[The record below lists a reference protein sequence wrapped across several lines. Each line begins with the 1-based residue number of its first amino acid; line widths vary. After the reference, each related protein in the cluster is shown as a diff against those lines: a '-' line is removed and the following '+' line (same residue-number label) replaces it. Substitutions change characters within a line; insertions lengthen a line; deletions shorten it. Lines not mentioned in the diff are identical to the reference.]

1 MDAYIKLAMAKT
13 DKTNQLIANKYGLKR
28 LTSLFWRYHF
38 WLIAIMVTMVI
49 AACAWFID
57 DNNNKTY
64 LQKSRTIVQNQ
75 LSTIRARLEGKLNG
89 NIQAVNGLIS
99 AISIEPNMSQERFAQ
114 FAAPLIDANN
124 QLRNIAA
131 APNMVISLIYP
142 IEGNKKAIGLNYL
155 ENEKQRLSA
164 ITARDSGQLVLA
176 GPVNLVQG
184 GRGFIG
190 RIPVY
195 SDHIVKGERRFWGLV
210 SAVIDTDSLYAAS
223 GLLDKDISL
232 DIAIFGQD
240 KRISSGT
247 TFYGE
252 DSIFKQHPVLAFIE
266 LPFGNWQLAAIP
278 KNGWPSTAKNAWEL
292 RIILL
297 MVSLCILAPVL
308 LLAWT
313 NNERREQQLRLKA
326 LFELSPFGIALNDF
340 ETGEY
345 LSVNNRLAEDT
356 GYTLQELESL
366 SYWDL
371 TPKKYQLDE
380 EKQIENLNT
389 TGFYGPYEKE
399 YINKQGEAYPVL
411 LNGVL
416 IQDSRGR
423 NLIWSFVQNISLQKQ
438 VEKRLKDNNQQLE
451 LIIEATQV
459 GIWDW
464 KIQTGELSL
473 NERWA
478 QIIGYTLEELGEIS
492 IETWLTHAHA
502 DDLEESGNKLQAHWD
517 GETDNYLFECRMNH
531 RNGNVIWVLDTGKV
545 IEWDENHKPIRMVGT
560 HLDITEKKLAETKL
574 AHTNESLESQMRL
587 VKTIANAQREF
598 IQNTDYKLA
607 FKNLLNNINIL
618 TESELSFIGDVYYK
632 NGQALIKLIT
642 FNSVKDNIIHPNLEE
657 SFLKNGLIFN
667 KSDNL
672 FVESVN
678 SQTALFLNN
687 PELKFNLSNLPEH
700 HPKINNYISI
710 PIIQK
715 GVCIG
720 VIGLANREMGYDNNL
735 VNWLLPLTNT
745 VGQLIE
751 RVASIKEKEKTELAL
766 IEAKNDA
773 ESAGRA
779 KTEFLATMSH
789 EIRTPMNGVLG
800 MLTLLQRSELTPDQL
815 KKIDIAKISAES
827 LLSIIND
834 VLDFTKVESG
844 KLELEKIEFNIRD
857 LIDDVC
863 QSMALRIQEKNI
875 ELIIDSSELNNINIT
890 SDPVRLR
897 QILTNLIGNAGKF
910 TSDGEIIVRSRITNH
925 NDGMIFHCEIE
936 DTGIGI
942 PASDINKLFNTFT
955 QVDASTT
962 RKFGGTGLGLSICK
976 RICELM
982 NGSISVKSEE
992 HKGSCFSF
1000 TISVSE
1006 SQSKASA
1013 SITQFENMNAL
1024 IIHSNQT
1031 SALAINRQL
1040 TKWKCSS
1047 KIALNG
1053 HEALK
1058 AIEDSNEFNVILI
1071 DASLSDMDGIDL
1083 CEKLKGSHPEL
1094 HSRIILMTTINQ
1106 VPSETEINA
1115 AGFDAHF
1122 AKPVTTKD
1130 LLLSFNACQSQPDK
1144 TSTISDSS
1152 NDHHLLPKHAHI
1164 LLVEDIPFNQE
1175 VALMLLEEMGVS
1187 ADVAHNGQEA
1197 VEKYKA
1203 ALKGGKRY
1211 NTILMDCQMP
1221 ILDGYDATRKIR
1233 ELEKH
1238 TDNKAHIIAMTANAM
1253 SSDQEKCLAAG
1264 MDDYLTKPID
1274 DKKLFSTLRK
1284 WLDKT
1289 S

>member
-1 MDAYIKLAMAKT
+1 MAKT
-13 DKTNQLIANKYGLKR
+13 DLNKQISPAQSGLKSLSR
-28 LTSLFWRYHF
+28 LFWRYHF
-38 WLIAIMVTMVI
+38 WLIAIMATTI
-49 AACAWFID
+49 ITACAWFID

-75 LSTIRARLEGKLNG
+75 LSTIRARLEGGLNS

-99 AISIEPNMSQERFAQ
+99 AISIEPNMSQARFSQ
-114 FAAPLIDANN
+114 FAAPLIEANN

-131 APNMVISLIYP
+131 APDMVIKLIHP

-155 ENEKQRLSA
+155 KNEKQRQSA

-195 SDHIVKGERRFWGLV
+195 SHHIVKGERRFWGLV
-210 SAVIDTDSLYAAS
+210 SAVIDTDKLYKAS
-223 GLLDKDISL
+223 GLLDTDLTL

-247 TFYGE
+247 TFYG
-252 DSIFKQHPVLAFIE
+252 DDTIFTKHPVIAFIE

-278 KNGWPSTAKNAWEL
+278 KNGWPTQASNAWTL
-292 RIILL
+292 RLVLL
-297 MVSLCILAPVL
+297 IVSLCILAPVL

-326 LFELSPFGIALNDF
+326 LFELSPIGIALNDF

-345 LSVNNRLAEDT
+345 LSVNNRLAQDT
-356 GYTLQELESL
+356 GYTLKELENL

-371 TPKKYQLDE
+371 TPKKYQQDE
-380 EKQIENLNT
+380 EKQIDDLIK

-399 YINKQGEAYPVL
+399 YINKQGEPYPIL

-423 NLIWSFVQNISLQKQ
+423 NLIWSFVQNTSLQKQ

-451 LIIEATQV
+451 LVIEATQV

-464 KIQTGELSL
+464 QVQTGELSL

-478 QIIGYTLEELGEIS
+478 QIIGYSLEELGDIS

-517 GETDNYLFECRMNH
+517 GLTDNYIFECRMNH

-545 IEWDENHKPIRMVGT
+545 IEWDENHKPVRMVGT
-560 HLDITEKKLAETKL
+560 HLDITEKKLAETNL
-574 AHTNESLESQMRL
+574 ATINESLESQMRL
-587 VKTIANAQREF
+587 LKTIASAQREF
-598 IQNTDYKLA
+598 IQNTNYKSA
-607 FKNLLNNINIL
+607 FKNLLHSINIL
-618 TESELSFIGDVYYK
+618 TESELSFIGDVCYEK
-632 NGQALIKLIT
+632 GQAFIKLIT
-642 FNSVKDNIIHPNLEE
+642 FNSVKDDVIHPDLEHAFE
-657 SFLKNGLIFN
+657 RDGLTFT
-667 KSDNL
+667 KPDNL

-687 PELKFNLSNLPEH
+687 PELKFNLSSLPDL

-715 GVCIG
+715 GICIG
-720 VIGLANREMGYDNNL
+720 VIGLANRESGYDNNL
-735 VNWLLPLTNT
+735 VNWLAPLTNT

-751 RVASIKEKEKTELAL
+751 RVATIKEKEKTELAL

-800 MLTLLQRSELTPDQL
+800 MLTLLQRTELTPDQS

-844 KLELEKIEFNIRD
+844 KLELEKIDFNIRD

-875 ELIIDSSELNNINIT
+875 ELIIDSSELNHINVI

-910 TSDGEIIVRSRITNH
+910 TSDGEIRVKSRIETI
-925 NDGMIFHCEIE
+925 NDELVFHCEIE

-942 PASDINKLFNTFT
+942 PANQIDKLFTSFT

-982 NGSISVKSEE
+982 NGSIQVESKENQ
-992 HKGSCFSF
+992 GSCFSF
-1000 TISVSE
+1000 KIPVTQ
-1006 SQSKASA
+1006 SQLAHDNADIDKFKN
-1013 SITQFENMNAL
+1013 INAL
-1024 IIHSNQT
+1024 IVHSNQK
-1031 SALAINRQL
+1031 SSQAINQQL
-1040 TKWKCSS
+1040 LKWGCIPT
-1047 KIALNG
+1047 IANNG
-1053 HEALK
+1053 SD
-1058 AIEDSNEFNVILI
+1058 AIETLNQNNTFQVVLI
-1071 DASLSDMDGIDL
+1071 DASLKDMNGIEL
-1083 CEKLKGSHPEL
+1083 CKIIKENHPQLKA
-1094 HSRIILMTTINQ
+1094 RIILMTTINQ
-1106 VPSETEINA
+1106 VPSDIEIKA
-1115 AGFDAHF
+1115 AGFDGHF
-1122 AKPVTTKD
+1122 AKPVTTQD
-1130 LLLSFNACQSQPDK
+1130 LLLSFNIGESKPDAASSQ
-1144 TSTISDSS
+1144 IEHS
-1152 NDHHLLPKHAHI
+1152 NNNQDTLPNHAHI

-1175 VALMLLEEMGVS
+1175 VALMLLEEMGVT
-1187 ADVAHNGQEA
+1187 ADVANNGQEA
-1197 VEKYKA
+1197 VEKFKA
-1203 ALKGGKRY
+1203 SLKQGHGY

-1221 ILDGYDATRKIR
+1221 ILDGYDATREIR
-1233 ELEKH
+1233 KFEKH
-1238 TDNKAHIIAMTANAM
+1238 TDSNVHIIAMTANAM
-1253 SSDQEKCLAAG
+1253 NTDQQKCLEAG

-1274 DKKLFSTLRK
+1274 EKKLFSTLKK
-1284 WLDKT
+1284 WLNL
-1289 S
+1289 SSQA

>member
-1 MDAYIKLAMAKT
+1 MAET
-13 DKTNQLIANKYGLKR
+13 DKNNQALPPKTSP
-28 LTSLFWRYHF
+28 TSLSTLLWRYHF
-38 WLIAIMVTMVI
+38 WLIALMSATLI

-75 LSTIRARLEGKLNG
+75 LSTIRARLEGRLNS

-99 AISIEPNMSQERFAQ
+99 AISIEPNMSQERFSQ
-114 FAAPLIDANN
+114 FAGPLIEANN

-131 APNMVISLIYP
+131 APNMVIRLIHP
-142 IEGNKKAIGLNYL
+142 IKGNKQAIGLNYL

-195 SDHIVKGERRFWGLV
+195 SDIKGERRFWGLV
-210 SAVIDTDSLYAAS
+210 SAVIDTDMLYKAS
-223 GLLDKDISL
+223 GLLDEDIPL
-232 DIAIFGQD
+232 EVAIFGQD
-240 KRISSGT
+240 KRISNGT
-247 TFYGE
+247 TFYGN
-252 DSIFKQHPVLAFIE
+252 DSIFTKHPVIAFIE

-278 KNGWPSTAKNAWEL
+278 KNGWPNIASNAWEL
-292 RIILL
+292 RLALL
-297 MVSLCILAPVL
+297 IVSLCILAPVL

-326 LFELSPFGIALNDF
+326 LFELSPIGIALNDF

-356 GYTLQELESL
+356 GYTLQELERL

-371 TPKKYQLDE
+371 TPKKYQQDE
-380 EKQIENLNT
+380 EKQIQSLNK

-399 YINKQGEAYPVL
+399 YINKQGEAYPIL

-423 NLIWSFVQNISLQKQ
+423 NLIWSFVQNTTLQKQ
-438 VEKRLKDNNQQLE
+438 AEKRLRDNNQQLE
-451 LIIEATQV
+451 LVIEATQV

-464 KIQTGELSL
+464 QVQTGELSL

-502 DDLEESGNKLQAHWD
+502 DDLEESGDKLQAHWD
-517 GETDNYLFECRMNH
+517 GLTEEYVFEGRMNH
-531 RNGNVIWVLDTGKV
+531 KNGNVIWVLDTGKV
-545 IEWDENHKPIRMVGT
+545 IEWDENNKPVRMVGT
-560 HLDITEKKLAETKL
+560 HLDITEKKLAEKNL
-574 AHTNESLESQMRL
+574 AQTNESLESQMRL
-587 VKTIANAQREF
+587 VKTIASAQREF
-598 IQNTDYKLA
+598 IKNTDYKSA
-607 FKNLLNNINIL
+607 FKNLLNSINLL
-618 TESELSFIGDVYYK
+618 TESELSFIGDVYYE
-632 NGQALIKLIT
+632 NGQACIKLIT
-642 FNSVKDNIIHPNLEE
+642 FNSVKEDIIHPDLEA
-657 SFLKNGLIFN
+657 SFASNGLSFT
-667 KSDNL
+667 KPDNL

-678 SQTALFLNN
+678 SQTPLFLNN

-700 HPKINNYISI
+700 HPEINNYISI
-710 PIIQK
+710 PILQK
-715 GVCIG
+715 GICIG
-720 VIGLANREMGYDNNL
+720 VIGLANREMGYDDNL
-735 VNWLLPLTNT
+735 VNWLSPLTNT

-751 RVASIKEKEKTELAL
+751 RVATIKEKEKTELAL

-800 MLTLLQRSELTPDQL
+800 MLTLLQRSELTPDQI

-844 KLELEKIEFNIRD
+844 KLELEKVEFNIRD

-875 ELIIDSSELNNINIT
+875 ELIIDSSELNDLNII

-910 TSDGEIIVRSRITNH
+910 TSDGEIIVSSRTSSKN
-925 NDGMIFHCEIE
+925 GELIFHCDIE

-942 PASDINKLFNTFT
+942 PSDQISKLFTSFT

-982 NGSISVKSEE
+982 NGQISVKSEE
-992 HKGSCFSF
+992 NKGSCFSF
-1000 TISVSE
+1000 SIPVAK
-1006 SQSKASA
+1006 SQIEHTNTNIEK
-1013 SITQFENMNAL
+1013 TVNTKAL
-1024 IIHSNQT
+1024 IVHENT
-1031 SALAINRQL
+1031 SSAQAISRQL
-1040 TKWKCSS
+1040 NKWECTTSVAYTGKD
-1047 KIALNG
+1047 ALDILAKNDDY
-1053 HEALK
+1053 E
-1058 AIEDSNEFNVILI
+1058 VILI
-1071 DASLSDMDGIDL
+1071 NASLNDMSGMDL
-1083 CEKLKGSHPEL
+1083 CKNFRITQSNSK
-1094 HSRIILMTTINQ
+1094 SRIILMTTINQ
-1106 VPSETEINA
+1106 VPSETSIIEN
-1115 AGFDAHF
+1115 GFNAHF
-1122 AKPVTTKD
+1122 AKPVTTQD
-1130 LLLSFNACQSQPDK
+1130 LLLSFDISQTNRASIDV
-1144 TSTISDSS
+1144 DNSS
-1152 NDHHLLPKHAHI
+1152 NQYTLPSHAHI

-1175 VALMLLEEMGVS
+1175 VALMLLEEMGVT

-1197 VEKYKA
+1197 VDKYKA
-1203 ALKGGKRY
+1203 ALKDGKAY

-1233 ELEKH
+1233 EIEKH
-1238 TDNKAHIIAMTANAM
+1238 TDKKVHIIAMTANAM
-1253 SSDQEKCLAAG
+1253 NSDQEKCLAAG

-1274 DKKLFSTLRK
+1274 EKKLFSTLIK
-1284 WLDKT
+1284 WL
-1289 S
+1289 SIRS

>member
-1 MDAYIKLAMAKT
+1 MAETDKNTQVRPAKT
-13 DKTNQLIANKYGLKR
+13 SSI
-28 LTSLFWRYHF
+28 SLSTLLWRYHF
-38 WLIAIMVTMVI
+38 WLIALMSAALIS
-49 AACAWFID
+49 ACAWFID
-57 DNNNKTY
+57 DNNNKTH
-64 LQKSRTIVQNQ
+64 LQKSRTAVQNQ

-99 AISIEPNMSQERFAQ
+99 AISIEPNMTQERFAQ
-114 FAAPLIDANN
+114 FARPLIEANN

-131 APNMVISLIYP
+131 APNMVIRLIHP
-142 IEGNKKAIGLNYL
+142 IEGNKQAIGLSYL

-195 SDHIVKGERRFWGLV
+195 SDNMVKGEKRFWGLV
-210 SAVIDTDSLYAAS
+210 SAVIDTDKLYEAS
-223 GLLDKDISL
+223 GLLDKDIPL

-240 KRISSGT
+240 KRISSGN
-247 TFYGE
+247 TFYG
-252 DSIFKQHPVLAFIE
+252 DDTIFSKDPVIAFIE
-266 LPFGNWQLAAIP
+266 LPFGKWQLAAIP
-278 KNGWPSTAKNAWEL
+278 KNGWPSIANNAWKL
-292 RIILL
+292 RLALL
-297 MVSLCILAPVL
+297 VVSLCILAPIL
-308 LLAWT
+308 LFTWT

-326 LFELSPFGIALNDF
+326 LFELSPIGIALNDF

-356 GYTLQELESL
+356 GYTLQELERL

-371 TPKKYQLDE
+371 TPKKYQQDE
-380 EKQIENLNT
+380 EKQIESLNK

-399 YINKQGEAYPVL
+399 YINKQGEVYPIL

-416 IQDSRGR
+416 IQDSKGR
-423 NLIWSFVQNISLQKQ
+423 NLIWSFVQNISQQKQ

-478 QIIGYTLEELGEIS
+478 KIIGYTLEELGEIS
-492 IETWLTHAHA
+492 IETWLSHAHA

-517 GETDNYLFECRMNH
+517 GLTEEYIFECRMNH

-545 IEWDENHKPIRMVGT
+545 IEWDKDNKPIRMVGT
-560 HLDITEKKLAETKL
+560 HLDITEKKLAEKNL
-574 AHTNESLESQMRL
+574 AQTNESLESQVRL
-587 VKTIANAQREF
+587 VKTIASAQREF
-598 IQNTDYKLA
+598 IKNTDYKSA
-607 FKNLLNNINIL
+607 FKNLLNSINLL
-618 TESELSFIGDVYYK
+618 TESELSFIGDVYYDK
-632 NGQALIKLIT
+632 GQACIKLIT
-642 FNSVKDNIIHPNLEE
+642 FNSVNDNIIHPDLET
-657 SFLKNGLIFN
+657 SFSKNGLSFT
-667 KSDNL
+667 KPDNL

-678 SQTALFLNN
+678 SQTVLFLNN
-687 PELKFNLSNLPEH
+687 PELKFNESNLPEH
-700 HPKINNYISI
+700 HPEINNYISI

-720 VIGLANREMGYDNNL
+720 VIGLANREMGYDSNL
-735 VNWLLPLTNT
+735 ANWLSPLTNT

-751 RVASIKEKEKTELAL
+751 RVATIKEKEKTELAL

-800 MLTLLQRSELTPDQL
+800 MLTLLQRSSLTPDQL

-844 KLELEKIEFNIRD
+844 KLELEKVEFNIRT
-857 LIDDVC
+857 LIDDIC

-875 ELIIDSSELNNINIT
+875 ELIIDSSELDDIYIIA
-890 SDPVRLR
+890 DPVRLR

-910 TSDGEIIVRSRITNH
+910 TSDGEIIVRSHTNK
-925 NDGMIFHCEIE
+925 NNGELILHCEIE

-942 PASDINKLFNTFT
+942 PSNQISKLFTSFT

-982 NGSISVKSEE
+982 GGSIKVKSEE
-992 HKGSCFSF
+992 NKGSCFSF
-1000 TISVSE
+1000 SIPVTA
-1006 SQSKASA
+1006 SQSKSNI
-1013 SITQFENMNAL
+1013 SNSTLFENMNVL
-1024 IIHSNQT
+1024 VIHGNHT
-1031 SALAINRQL
+1031 SSKAIERQL
-1040 TKWKCSS
+1040 TQWKCKTKLASNGS
-1047 KIALNG
+1047 DALEVIKNG
-1053 HEALK
+1053 DKFE
-1058 AIEDSNEFNVILI
+1058 VILI
-1071 DASLSDMDGIDL
+1071 DADLNDINGIDL
-1083 CEKLKGSHPEL
+1083 CEKIKTHQLEST
-1094 HSRIILMTTINQ
+1094 SRFILMTTINQ
-1106 VPSETEINA
+1106 VPSDAEINA
-1115 AGFDAHF
+1115 AGFHDHF
-1122 AKPVTTKD
+1122 AKPITTQD
-1130 LLLSFNACQSQPDK
+1130 LLLSFK
-1144 TSTISDSS
+1144 TSDSQLSISSTDPEHEHFKS
-1152 NDHHLLPKHAHI
+1152 NNKIIPSHAHI

-1175 VALMLLEEMGVS
+1175 VALMLLEEMGAT

-1197 VEKYKA
+1197 VDKYKA
-1203 ALKGGKRY
+1203 ALKEGKAY

-1221 ILDGYDATRKIR
+1221 IMDGYDATRKIR
-1233 ELEKH
+1233 ELETH
-1238 TDNKAHIIAMTANAM
+1238 TDKKSHIIAMTANAM
-1253 SSDQEKCLAAG
+1253 SSD
-1264 MDDYLTKPID
+1264 
-1274 DKKLFSTLRK
+1274 
-1284 WLDKT
+1284 
-1289 S
+1289 